1 MPRYQHT
8 TAEDDGESHYNV
20 THCTDI
26 YVEVLSHTPD
36 EKTTTGENSI
46 LKIEGY
52 IYETNQRNE

>member
-8 TAEDDGESHYNV
+8 AAEDDGESHYNV
-20 THCTDI
+20 QI
-26 YVEVLSHTPD
+26 LQVEVLSHASD
-36 EKTTTGENSI
+36 EETTTGENSV